1 MQDGSDVIKG
11 YAIKDY
17 VTRGQLEDAG
27 RERGREKE
35 RETGRDNEMKA
46 YLPQPYIV

>member
-27 RERGREKE
+27 RERE
-35 RETGRDNEMKA
+35 RERERERKGGRGRGRGGETMR
-46 YLPQPYIV
+46 